1 LTAFACHN
9 SRKQKLIDS
18 KYKKGLKAYV
28 PVFLRPTRAT
38 KPALIGAT
46 DRPEPHCKS
55 INKIS
60 QKEQSRNGN
69 KNTSHKEVSY
79 LKLAYS

>member
-1 LTAFACHN
+1 LTANTKKDLSANSHN
-9 SRKQKLIDS
+9 SWL
-18 KYKKGLKAYV
+18 LKAYV

-46 DRPEPHCKS
+46 DRPEPHCTS

-60 QKEQSRNGN
+60 KKEQSRNGD
-69 KNTSHKEVSY
+69 KNIKATKKSTT
-79 LKLAYS
+79 